1 MESLLR
7 GRIAF
12 SSLGATIDNIRA
24 MIQENEG
31 ITLENVWLIFQDIT
45 TLEDGHALDDYNIQG
60 YN

>member
-12 SSLGATIDNIRA
+12 LSLRATIDNIRA

-45 TLEDGHALDDYNIQG
+45 TLKDGHTLDDYNIRD

>member
-12 SSLGATIDNIRA
+12 SSLRATIDNIRA

-45 TLEDGHALDDYNIQG
+45 TLKDGHTLDD
-60 YN
+60 